1 MMVGSDVD
9 NGEWAMYGARLGCYM
24 TQFTDWDH
32 VNVRDFD
39 YLDDLWNMSVK
50 NLSLNT
56 LREKSIELGNII
68 NSQLVI
74 GEPFSSEQSKF
85 FKRFDFN
92 VKRQSSLINLIEH
105 TNE

>member
-1 MMVGSDVD
+1 
-9 NGEWAMYGARLGCYM
+9 M

-39 YLDDLWNMSVK
+39 YLDDLWNVSVK
-50 NLSLNT
+50 NLSSVSLK
-56 LREKSIELGNII
+56 EKSIELGNII
-68 NSQLVI
+68 NSQLDI
-74 GEPFSSEQSKF
+74 GEPFSLEQSKF

-92 VKRQSSLINLIEH
+92 TNRQSPLINLIKD